1 MIKAKDMQVFEI
13 LNELDELKSDV
24 EKIQLLQTKYG
35 DHTPLHRILQMNF
48 SDNIVSIL
56 PEGEPPFNKEE
67 DDGPSKASLWSYIRQ
82 FPIFVK
88 STQSQ
93 RMKMLQI
100 ERIFIEMLEA
110 VGPSEASMFCLAKD
124 KKLSTRWSITADVA
138 STAFPGLNIV
148 SSAPAPEKTDED
160 RAEEMLALAEMKK
173 KQAKELNAEA
183 RKLIADAKA
192 IAAEA

>member
-24 EKIQLLQTKYG
+24 EKINLIKTKYS
-35 DHTPLHRILQMNF
+35 DHTPLLRILQLNF
-48 SDNIVSIL
+48 SDNIKSIL

-67 DDGPSKASLWSYIRQ
+67 EDGPSKASLWSYVRQ
-82 FPIFVK
+82 FPIFVR
-88 STQSQ
+88 SAQSQ

-110 VGPSEASMFCLAKD
+110 IGIEEAQMFCLAKD
-124 KKLSTRWSITADVA
+124 KKLQTKWKINSNVA
-138 STAFPGLNIV
+138 TSAFPAEIV
-148 SSAPAPEKTDED
+148 VSQPVIEKSDEEK
-160 RAEEMLALAEMKK
+160 AEEMFALAEMKK
-173 KQAKELNAEA
+173 NQAKELNAQA
-183 RKLIADAKA
+183 RQLIAEAKK

>member
-13 LNELDELKSDV
+13 LNELEELKTDA
-24 EKIQLLQTKYG
+24 EKIQLLRNKYN
-35 DHTPLHRILQMNF
+35 DHTPLHRILMMNF
-48 SDNIVSIL
+48 SDNIKSIL

-67 DDGPSKASLWSYIRQ
+67 EDGPSKASLWSYVRQ
-82 FPIFVK
+82 FAIFVE

-110 VGPSEASMFCLAKD
+110 VGTEEAKMFCLAKD
-124 KKLSTRWSITADVA
+124 KQLQTKWNISAQVA
-138 STAFPGLNIV
+138 MQAFPNLRIENTQ
-148 SSAPAPEKTDED
+148 PEPVKSEED
-160 RAEEMLALAEMKK
+160 RAEEMIALAELKK

-183 RKLIADAKA
+183 RQLIADAKK
-192 IAAEA
+192 IASEA